1 MIVLGLTGSIGM
13 GKTTLSRMLS
23 RLGCAVHNSDEIVHY
38 ALSPK
43 GEAFEEV
50 ALTFPESW
58 DKKNHLI
65 QRDILGK
72 IIFDNPQKRKQLEE
86 ILHPIVRQNQKKF
99 IQKQKRLGRE
109 FVVLDI
115 PLLFE
120 TGAENRVDYTIVATA
135 PYHIQRQ
142 RVLHRQGMSEEK
154 FQAILKSQLSDVEKQ
169 KRADFVV
176 STGMGMAYSF
186 RTLKNILQ
194 EIK

>member
-1 MIVLGLTGSIGM
+1 
-13 GKTTLSRMLS
+13 
-23 RLGCAVHNSDEIVHY
+23 
-38 ALSPK
+38 
-43 GEAFEEV
+43 
-50 ALTFPESW
+50 
-58 DKKNHLI
+58 
-65 QRDILGK
+65 
-72 IIFDNPQKRKQLEE
+72 
-86 ILHPIVRQNQKKF
+86 
-99 IQKQKRLGRE
+99 
-109 FVVLDI
+109 VVLDI

-135 PYHIQRQ
+135 PYHTQRQ
-142 RVLHRQGMSEEK
+142 RVLRRQGMSEEK